1 MVAEE
6 EVRRGELGEEFGI
19 SRYKLLQTEWMEKE
33 VLLYSTASYIQH
45 RGINHNGKEYKK
57 NVHIC
62 ITERQKLTQ
71 HCTSSILQKKKNPE
85 VSKRKPI

>member
-62 ITERQKLTQ
+62 ITESLC
-71 HCTSSILQKKKNPE
+71 CTAEINTTLYIKYTSKKEK
-85 VSKRKPI
+85 S